1 MRKLQLDELN
11 RDTVAS
17 YQDKVKPKVT
27 IVLDNVRSGHNVG
40 SVFRTCDAFAFEQ
53 IILCGITPRP
63 PHKEINKTA
72 IGATLSV
79 AWKHESDVA
88 FAVQSL
94 KDKGY
99 RIFGIEQTTDSQSLQ
114 QVTFPTDQPIA
125 IILGNEVNGIS
136 EEILPL
142 LDQAV
147 ELDQYGTKHS
157 LNVSVCAGIVM
168 WEVNRVVR
176 GL

>member
-1 MRKLQLDELN
+1 MRKLKLEELH
-11 RDTVAS
+11 RDTIAA
-17 YQDKVKPKVT
+17 YQLKEKPRVT

-40 SVFRTCDAFAFEQ
+40 SVFRTCDAFAYER
-53 IILCGITPRP
+53 IILCGITPQP

-79 AWKHESDVA
+79 SWQHEPDVA
-88 FAVQSL
+88 LAVRSL
-94 KDKGY
+94 KDEGY
-99 RIFGIEQTTDSQSLQ
+99 QIYGIEQTTESQSLQ
-114 QVTFPTDQPIA
+114 EVTFPDDQPIA
-125 IILGNEVNGIS
+125 VILGNEVNGIS
-136 EEILPL
+136 DAVLPL
-142 LDQAV
+142 LDHAI

-176 GL
+176 GG

>member
-1 MRKLQLDELN
+1 MRKLKLEELN
-11 RDTVAS
+11 RDSVET
-17 YQDKVKPKVT
+17 YQGKSKLKVT

-40 SVFRTCDAFAFEQ
+40 SVFRTCDAFAFER
-53 IILCGITPRP
+53 ILLCGITPRP

-79 AWKHESDVA
+79 TWEHQDDVVT
-88 FAVQSL
+88 AVQTL
-94 KDKGY
+94 KAEGY
-99 RIFGIEQTTDSQSLQ
+99 LIYGIEQTTDSESLQ
-114 QVTFPTDQPIA
+114 DVEFPSDQPIA

-136 EEILPL
+136 DEVLPQ
-142 LDQAV
+142 LDQAI

-168 WEVNRVVR
+168 WEVNRALR
-176 GL
+176 L

>member
-1 MRKLQLDELN
+1 MRKLKLEELH
-11 RDTVAS
+11 RDTVET
-17 YQDKVKPKVT
+17 YQEKPKLQVT

-40 SVFRTCDAFAFEQ
+40 SVFRTCDAFAFER
-53 IILCGITPRP
+53 ISLCGITPRP

-79 AWKHESDVA
+79 DWVHHPDVVT
-88 FAVQSL
+88 AVQSL
-94 KDKGY
+94 KDIGY
-99 RIFGIEQTTDSQSLQ
+99 RIYGIEQTTDSVSLQ
-114 QVTFPTDQPIA
+114 DVTFPTDTPIA

-136 EEILPL
+136 DTVLPL
-142 LDQAV
+142 LDQAI

-168 WEVNRVVR
+168 WEVSRSR
-176 GL
+176 RFP